1 MTFSPGKYG
10 NYYYG
15 HTPVDVFA
23 SKCVKVNSPT
33 TLKGRSQLD
42 EETLVR
48 ERRNASKRIPVDRII
63 GCAKTFKIMKTT
75 LNSEEASMGGKI
87 MCVLRA
93 NGFQTV
99 NRGYN
104 LSLLGVY

>member
-1 MTFSPGKYG
+1 MTFSPGRYG

-15 HTPVDVFA
+15 HTPVYVFA

-48 ERRNASKRIPVDRII
+48 DRRNASKRIHVERII

-87 MCVLRA
+87 MSVLRA
-93 NGFQTV
+93 NEFQAV